1 MRATLFVLIFTLI
14 MTAYF
19 QINVVST
26 CNSQTSDS
34 TTKAS
39 TTTRAAR
46 ILNEENALLNQI
58 KSKGNEH
65 HKKEQKL
72 LVA

>member
-19 QINVVST
+19 QINVVSA

-46 ILNEENALLNQI
+46 ILNEETGLLNQI